1 VKSKALHLVAVGLIA
16 SVILA
21 NQQLTDFKIKL
32 VGGKLWIPSSP
43 SKGLI
48 AGGKSKWQRIG
59 ELYKMEKLQ
68 KNFYGSLNHG

>member
-16 SVILA
+16 SAILA

-32 VGGKLWIPSSP
+32 AIGKLWILSSP
-43 SKGLI
+43 SKGLV

-59 ELYKMEKLQ
+59 ELYKMEKL
-68 KNFYGSLNHG
+68 KKTFVGLINHG